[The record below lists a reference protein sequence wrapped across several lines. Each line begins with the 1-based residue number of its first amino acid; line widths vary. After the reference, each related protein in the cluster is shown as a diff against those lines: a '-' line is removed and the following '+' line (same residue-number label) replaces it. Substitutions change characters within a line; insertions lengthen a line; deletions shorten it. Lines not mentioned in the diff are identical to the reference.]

1 MVAVDACSPASGPLG
16 ALTVHPAWAK
26 DHAVESRLFPERYVE
41 IVSAAVLAALDNPI
55 GKQ

>member
-1 MVAVDACSPASGPLG
+1 MFARERTARRVDGASGVG
-16 ALTVHPAWAK
+16 E